1 VATADRTHVSKQ
13 ELPPE
18 AMGSYEGRMAELAE
32 YTVSFE
38 SIPQGFP
45 PGGADAFKGLP
56 DDACQTPHWGYLL
69 KGSFRLRY
77 TDGSEAL
84 VQAGEA
90 YYAPPGHQYE
100 ALDDCETVEFS
111 PTKELNET
119 LAVLGPNVERLL
131 SEEEET

>member
-1 VATADRTHVSKQ
+1 MATADGTHVSKQ
-13 ELPPE
+13 DLPGE
-18 AMGSYEGRMAELAE
+18 TLGSYDGRMAELGE

-38 SIPQGFP
+38 SIPKGFP
-45 PGGADAFKGLP
+45 PGGDEAFKGLP
-56 DDACQTPHWGYLL
+56 NDACQSPHWGYLL

-77 TDGSEAL
+77 ADRSEAL

-90 YYAPPGHQYE
+90 YYAPPGHQFE

-119 LAVLGPNVERLL
+119 LAVVGPNVERLL
-131 SEEEET
+131 GRQAE